1 MAKLVIDCRKLACP
15 EPVIRAMKA
24 MKEADEVV
32 AIVDNDAARENVGQL
47 GRNEG
52 WSVEIEKKLDGM
64 YITLK
69 KGAGTAPLAKPIVE
83 KAPPAKGVVV
93 LVASEFLGRGE
104 LPQLGSLLIQSFL
117 HTLNGLFAKPE
128 TVIFIN
134 SGVKLVGAGSP
145 VVEDLKKLKEDG
157 VELLACGTCLS
168 QFQLMDKVAV
178 GQVSNMAVIA
188 DTLLRAEKVISL

>member
-1 MAKLVIDCRKLACP
+1 MAALIIDCRKLACP
-15 EPVIRAMKA
+15 EPVIRTMKA

-32 AIVDNDAARENVGQL
+32 AIVDNDAARENIGQL

-52 WSVEIEKKLDGM
+52 WKVETDKKQDGT
-64 YITLK
+64 YVTLK
-69 KGAGTAPLAKPIVE
+69 KGAGSVPAAKPIEE
-83 KAPPAKGVVV
+83 KTLPARGVVV

-104 LPQLGSLLIQSFL
+104 LPQLGSLLMQSFL
-117 HTLNGLFAKPE
+117 HTINGLLTKPE

-134 SGVKLVGAGSP
+134 SGVKLVGAGSLA
-145 VVEDLKKLKEDG
+145 VEDLRLLKDAG

-178 GQVSNMAVIA
+178 GQVSNMATIA

>member
-15 EPVIRAMKA
+15 EPVILTMKA
-24 MKEADEVV
+24 MKEAEEVV

-52 WSVEIEKKLDGM
+52 WSVATESKPDGT
-64 YITLK
+64 YVTLK
-69 KGAGTAPLAKPIVE
+69 KVVGTAPLPKPVEE
-83 KAPPAKGVVV
+83 KAAPARGVVV
-93 LVASEFLGRGE
+93 LVASEYLGRGE
-104 LPQLGSLLIQSFL
+104 LPQLGSLLMQSFL
-117 HTLNGLFAKPE
+117 HTMNGLLTKPE

-134 SGVKLVGAGSP
+134 SGVKLVGSGSP
-145 VVEDLKKLKEDG
+145 VVEDLKKLREDG

-188 DTLLRAEKVISL
+188 DTLLRAEKGISL